1 MRCRCRGARATGTKR
16 GVRASSASAT
26 RYARSSS
33 GGSSSLSRSSAR
45 CRCSR
50 SRSRSAR
57 SCASST
63 ARSAAI
69 DSAAS
74 RLPCSI
80 FVRRCS
86 RATIP
91 ASSFAMFSASVG
103 STFSFLAS
111 LPEVVRMRPPRPHRH
126 RSSVQRSRSRLLF
139 RVVRRVLA
147 ILICAALLAPAAA
160 LAADPPPEVSLNWVG
175 DISFSER
182 QGLPPGGPSRVLSK
196 VRKYLQ
202 GADITTGNLEGTLG
216 RGGPSKCSGG
226 GSNCFAFQ
234 APASYA
240 RALARV
246 GFDLF
251 NLANNHSLDFG
262 ASGLRQTLRALRAA
276 GLRHTGLVDDIRYV
290 TIAGTRV
297 AFLGFAPYPWA
308 SPLTDIGA
316 ARRQI
321 ASAARRADIV
331 VVFLPAGA
339 EGAGETHTPH
349 GREFAFGENRGAARR
364 FAHSAIR
371 AGADAILGSGPHV
384 LRGME
389 CYRRRVIAYSL
400 GNFVGYRTLA
410 TGGVLSLSGVL
421 RLRLGPAGALTGG
434 RLFRVR
440 LAPPGV
446 PEPGGG
452 SVGLVRRLSRAD
464 FGARA
469 CRISRKGEITLP

>member
-16 GVRASSASAT
+16 GVRASSSSAT

-45 CRCSR
+45 SRCSR
-50 SRSRSAR
+50 SRSRSAL

-80 FVRRCS
+80 FMRRCS

-91 ASSFAMFSASVG
+91 ASSFAILSASVG
-103 STFSFLAS
+103 STFSFLAL
-111 LPEVVRMRPPRPHRH
+111 LPEVVRMRPPRPRRH
-126 RSSVQRSRSRLLF
+126 RSSVQRSRPRLLF
-139 RVVRRVLA
+139 RVVRGVLA
-147 ILICAALLAPAAA
+147 ILICVALLAPAAA
-160 LAADPPPEVSLNWVG
+160 LAVEPPAEVSLNWVG

-182 QGLPPGGPSRVLSK
+182 QGLPPGGPSRVLK
-196 VRKYLQ
+196 RVRKYLQ
-202 GADITTGNLEGTLG
+202 GADVTAGNLEGTLG
-216 RGGPSKCSGG
+216 HGGPSKCSGG

-251 NLANNHSLDFG
+251 NLANNRSQDFG

-276 GLRHTGLVDDIRYV
+276 GLRHTGLVNEIRV
-290 TIAGTRV
+290 VEVARPRG

-308 SPLTDIGA
+308 SPLTDIAA

-321 ASAARRADIV
+321 AAAARRAQIV
-331 VVFLPAGA
+331 VVFIHAGA

-349 GREFAFGENRGAARR
+349 GTEFAFGENRGAARR
-364 FAHSAIR
+364 FAHTAVR
-371 AGADAILGSGPHV
+371 AGADAVLGSGPHV

-400 GNFVGYRTLA
+400 GNFVGYRTLS

-421 RLRLGPAGALTGG
+421 RVRMGLEGKLLGG
-434 RLFRVR
+434 RLFRLQ

-446 PEPGGG
+446 PQPGGG
-452 SVGLVRRLSRAD
+452 SIGLVRRLSRAD
-464 FGARA
+464 FGKRA
-469 CRISRKGEITLP
+469 CRISRKGEISLP